1 MGQYVHAPGFFWFLV
16 AAAWSHSAG
25 LHLQG
30 KKSCHGFSDTN
41 LPRMHPLLP
50 TLLCLC
56 FFPIGAIFLL
66 IPICVT
72 KNSVACEILFS
83 PVCSMCT
90 WMVIPINGVHDLFIT
105 SADTCLSCGCFHL
118 TPGICCTWLGAHLA
132 RERGDLTY
140 GSRICDP
147 TYSWLEHRH
156 GLYLLSGR
164 DICVPEWI
172 RMVIFIR
179 VIVLCCGGGDNDRG
193 WLLRDGTLAI
203 PEFKVLI

>member
-1 MGQYVHAPGFFWFLV
+1 MGQFVHAPGFFWFFV

-25 LHLQG
+25 LQLQG

-50 TLLCLC
+50 TLLCPC
-56 FFPIGAIFLL
+56 FFFIAATFLL
-66 IPICVT
+66 LPVCVT
-72 KNSVACEILFS
+72 KNSVACEILSS

-90 WMVIPINGVHDLFIT
+90 WMVIPIHGVHDLFTT
-105 SADTCLSCGCFHL
+105 SADTRLSCGCFSL
-118 TPGICCTWLGAHLA
+118 TPGICCTWVGAHWA

-140 GSRICDP
+140 GSGIWDP
-147 TYSWLEHRH
+147 TYSWLEHGH

-179 VIVLCCGGGDNDRG
+179 VIALCCGGGDSDRG

-203 PEFKVLI
+203 PEVKVRI